1 MIYSGVPQSYVIKY
15 CIMATV
21 WEPPNQS
28 PNASKFATQGHQ
40 INMQQILL
48 SFEKYLQG
56 QISKILKIH
65 LM

>member
-40 INMQQILL
+40 INRQKTLN
-48 SFEKYLQG
+48 YP
-56 QISKILKIH
+56 LKNIYKVKF
-65 LM
+65 LKFLKFI